1 VKKNAGQLAKSDS
14 SVPHIISDETDK
26 IKEDIHQ
33 FLGGDSKTKVKVT
46 RSRMES
52 RILIVVKG
60 NLEETEKKLQ
70 KIHENLK

>member
-1 VKKNAGQLAKSDS
+1 
-14 SVPHIISDETDK
+14 
-26 IKEDIHQ
+26 
-33 FLGGDSKTKVKVT
+33 
-46 RSRMES
+46 MES